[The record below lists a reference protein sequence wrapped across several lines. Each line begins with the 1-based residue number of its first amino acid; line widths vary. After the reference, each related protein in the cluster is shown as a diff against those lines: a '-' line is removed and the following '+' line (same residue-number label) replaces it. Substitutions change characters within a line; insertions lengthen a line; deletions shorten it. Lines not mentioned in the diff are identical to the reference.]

1 MTNMMRVRL
10 LFVFVLLLLVAEM
23 KCQKGISRLE
33 ATLIEMGM
41 QDVQVLDSTLL
52 VDMKY
57 ATIDNFTK
65 TVLYDSLTRAY
76 LHPIA
81 AKKLIKA
88 HQLLKQHDPNLRLL
102 IYDAARPLSVQK
114 KMYDVVK
121 GTAHAAYVAN
131 PAKVGMHNYGM
142 AIDLTICDEKGK
154 PLDMGTSFDFFG
166 RAAAIRDEE
175 GLIRQKILTREQV
188 NNRKLLRKVMVDSG
202 FRAIL
207 GEWWHFNAVSK
218 SEAARSYKVIE

>member
-1 MTNMMRVRL
+1 MMELVKVKL
-10 LFVFVLLLLVAEM
+10 LIVLSLLLMSLGVRA
-23 KCQKGISRLE
+23 QKDISSLG

-41 QDVQVLDSTLL
+41 LDVQALDRTLL
-52 VDMKY
+52 VEMKY
-57 ATIDNFTK
+57 ATTDNFTK
-65 TVLYDSLTRAY
+65 KVLYDSLTRAY

-81 AKKLIKA
+81 AKKLVKA
-88 HQLLKQHDPNLRLL
+88 HQLLKQHNPNLRLL

-131 PAKVGMHNYGM
+131 PAKIGMHNYGM
-142 AIDLTICDEKGK
+142 AVDLTICDEEGN

-188 NNRKLLRKVMVDSG
+188 NNRKLLRKVMTDAG

-218 SEAARSYKVIE
+218 LEAARLYKVID